1 MCHTNQGRRRRLPA
15 NPPSADGNGYSM
27 LRGAISTAALS
38 RDDRGQTVMEYALI
52 IAILVIGMVATIN
65 NFGTGILT
73 MAADRVDVLVP

>member
-1 MCHTNQGRRRRLPA
+1 MLWRLTRA
-15 NPPSADGNGYSM
+15 VELFDN
-27 LRGAISTAALS
+27 
-38 RDDRGQTVMEYALI
+38 DRGQTVLEYALI